1 MSLQSLLKTAA
12 ISLAVVIAYQK
23 FGDRI
28 PVVGKL

>member
-1 MSLQSLLKTAA
+1 MSLRFVLQTAA
-12 ISLAVVIAYQK
+12 VSAGVYLLMQK